1 MAPRKSIPT
10 PDVRSN
16 PFAMR
21 YGPAREAVA
30 AKTTEIPLTTC
41 KPIVASKG
49 TLSQPDSL
57 QRNSVPL
64 QQTCNT
70 QRAIPKP
77 SRPIRRSLRLER
89 FDLRG
94 FLCSFSPRFFAQLL
108 CLSLNEGALM
118 RIRFGYMVAGILAL
132 GATLSG
138 NSRPAAAAD
147 LGLVTKAPVG
157 TCTEIV
163 FTCDNGHH
171 YPLCPRAV
179 SVEGEVV
186 TASLLTGRGG
196 VHVRLVPMG
205 VGYRYAGRG
214 IWLDGFQENAL
225 LNFGKHRVACSIARS

>member
-1 MAPRKSIPT
+1 
-10 PDVRSN
+10 
-16 PFAMR
+16 
-21 YGPAREAVA
+21 
-30 AKTTEIPLTTC
+30 
-41 KPIVASKG
+41 
-49 TLSQPDSL
+49 
-57 QRNSVPL
+57 
-64 QQTCNT
+64 
-70 QRAIPKP
+70 
-77 SRPIRRSLRLER
+77 
-89 FDLRG
+89 
-94 FLCSFSPRFFAQLL
+94 
-108 CLSLNEGALM
+108 M

-214 IWLDGFQENAL
+214 IWLHGFQENAL